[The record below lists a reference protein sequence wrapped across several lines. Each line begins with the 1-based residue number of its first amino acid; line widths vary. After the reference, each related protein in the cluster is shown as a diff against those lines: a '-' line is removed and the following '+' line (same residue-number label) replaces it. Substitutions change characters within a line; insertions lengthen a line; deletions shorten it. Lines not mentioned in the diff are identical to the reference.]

1 MSRYYANYP
10 QYLGAQRCCDIRVQG
25 PPGPQGPPGESA
37 IGQIG
42 PTGAQGMS
50 ITGPTGRGSTGDT
63 GPSGGPVGPT
73 GPQGNTGPIGPVGTS
88 VSMLGGLATLS
99 VVGSNIDQRYFGAY
113 VAGIDLEGTPTE
125 SNATTIIP
133 FNCTIS
139 NFYVYLTTP
148 PGIISSYTFTIRK
161 NNFDTSIVVTI
172 SNDDILGI
180 DTTNTV
186 SFNSGDIFTIRS
198 SPTNLPNFTN
208 IRWSCRLTN
217 S

>member
-10 QYLGAQRCCDIRVQG
+10 QYLGALKCCDLRGQG

-42 PTGAQGMS
+42 PTGAKGNS
-50 ITGPTGRGSTGDT
+50 ITGPTGRGCRGET
-63 GPSGGPVGPT
+63 GPIGPQGNIGPT
-73 GPQGNTGPIGPVGTS
+73 GPQGNIGNS
-88 VSMLGGLATLS
+88 DSMIGGLASLS
-99 VVGSNIDQRYFGAY
+99 VVGSNTSDRYFGAY

-133 FNCTIS
+133 LNCTIS
-139 NFYVYLTTP
+139 NFYVYLTTSP
-148 PGIISSYTFTIRK
+148 SVGSSYTFTIR
-161 NNFDTSIVVTI
+161 NNNTDTSIIVSI
-172 SNDDILGI
+172 SDNDVLAS
-180 DTTNTV
+180 DTTNTA
-186 SFNSGDIFTIRS
+186 SFSSGDTFTIRS
-198 SPTNLPNFTN
+198 TPTDSPNFTN

>member
-1 MSRYYANYP
+1 MSRSYANYP
-10 QYLGAQRCCDIRVQG
+10 QYLGALKCCDLRGQG

-42 PTGAQGMS
+42 PTGTQGN
-50 ITGPTGRGSTGDT
+50 I
-63 GPSGGPVGPT
+63 GPT
-73 GPQGNTGPIGPVGTS
+73 GPQGNIGPEANMN
-88 VSMLGGLATLS
+88 SMLGGLASLS
-99 VVGSNIDQRYFGAY
+99 LIGSNIGDRYFGAY

-148 PGIISSYTFTIRK
+148 PGIFRSYTFTIRK
-161 NNFDTSIVVTI
+161 NNINTSIVVSI
-172 SNDDILGI
+172 ANDNVLDSN
-180 DTTNTV
+180 TTNAV
-186 SFNSGDIFTIRS
+186 SFNSGDTFTIIS
-198 SPTNLPNFTN
+198 TPTNAPNFTN